1 MYSITPVT
9 TSVDTVAI
17 RNKSSQNT
25 LLHKHMDYFV
35 ERGILLAWASAN
47 ARSVTAKE
55 ATELLGY
62 PVKSDGIWFEGA
74 NGVVQFRPDTRW
86 KNNKGKLVGKFLSPS
101 RTVCEIDIFIPN
113 HPTDASYWET
123 ENLKK
128 ACYQINNHPHIV
140 TTEGPAKAIAG
151 CAKGIPTVAVSGV
164 DNGLTG
170 SKKDPEGK
178 RFLVPTLRKLAEA
191 GLGIIIGYDAD
202 VATNPSVATAERTL
216 AAQLGKFKVPVRSVT
231 GKWAKEIE
239 GKDTK
244 GMDDF
249 IHHRGI
255 EEFRAILSKAKL
267 FGEGEN
273 NSESLDKGDKKKG
286 KQLPPPS
293 EVAAELGESYRDKLA
308 WESEYQLWRRYSGKC
323 DGVWAVETTE
333 TVRGI
338 IHGYLRSQNLS
349 FNAGFV
355 SSVEKIM
362 QSDLE
367 AIEWNEQNGLIPLR
381 DGVLDIKTQQLLP
394 HAPGYR
400 FTWQL
405 PYKWSDR
412 SIGCE
417 PIERFLLNITGNQA
431 VAEVLLAFL
440 AAIITRRADLQ
451 RYLELIGGG
460 GTGKST
466 YMALARALA
475 GADNTVS
482 SQLRLLESNQF
493 ETARFYGKLLALF
506 PDSERWQGEV
516 SVFKQLTGGDP
527 VRYERKG
534 VQQCK
539 DFRFNGMVML
549 SANEPPESKDKTSG
563 LERRKLTVSLTRR
576 IPEYEGRNLIEE
588 FTPYLPGLLKRVLDI
603 RFDEVTRLIKFTDK
617 EVPALRDSK
626 WEQMLVTNDIA
637 RWLDDK
643 AVLDPGLVTYV
654 GTNDEAKAGSWL
666 YASYCVDR
674 QEQNEKPISMKA
686 FRPNLMDFLLNQLK
700 VQVTAGENRKGRFIQ
715 GIGLRCH
722 LDPTGEIYPRPV
734 TKKPFGGG
742 GLMVDCGGYVV
753 AETIGSGGWDGCD
766 GLIEDSKNT
775 INIQP
780 TTLPTSNQNQNC
792 DGDGE
797 NNPQHPP
804 NPPLVGTLPVTQPSQ
819 DKKNPPQ
826 RPETH
831 ANQRRAHGLA
841 DEMREAVAEGDREKA
856 KEVMRLF
863 EASTPQIRGFFNKN
877 LTPQEKNAASLL
889 LKYGFTKG
897 TQVRYVGTDLD
908 LKEQYGDLTLVIDS
922 HNDHKKPLITCLKPD
937 GSFTTWLKSED
948 LRKL

>member
-1 MYSITPVT
+1 MFLTPK
-9 TSVDTVAI
+9 D
-17 RNKSSQNT
+17 KG
-25 LLHKHMDYFV
+25 
-35 ERGILLAWASAN
+35 E
-47 ARSVTAKE
+47 
-55 ATELLGY
+55 
-62 PVKSDGIWFEGA
+62 
-74 NGVVQFRPDTRW
+74 PD
-86 KNNKGKLVGKFLSPS
+86 
-101 RTVCEIDIFIPN
+101 
-113 HPTDASYWET
+113 
-123 ENLKK
+123 
-128 ACYQINNHPHIV
+128 
-140 TTEGPAKAIAG
+140 
-151 CAKGIPTVAVSGV
+151 
-164 DNGLTG
+164 
-170 SKKDPEGK
+170 
-178 RFLVPTLRKLAEA
+178 LVPGLKRLAEA
-191 GLGIIIGYDAD
+191 GFNFLIVFDSDLKPKTIKNVQA
-202 VATNPSVATAERTL
+202 AEQRLAERL
-216 AAQLGKFKVPVRSVT
+216 KAYGCDVLSCT
-231 GKWAKEIE
+231 GHWLPEE
-239 GKDTK
+239 GN
-244 GMDDF
+244 GMDDY
-249 IHHRGI
+249 IDNQGI
-255 EEFRAILSKAKL
+255 EAFRAILMKA
-267 FGEGEN
+267 
-273 NSESLDKGDKKKG
+273 ESYGAEARDTGDSKKG
-286 KQLPPPS
+286 KQIPPPS
-293 EVAAELGESYRDKLA
+293 AIAEQLAEIYRDKLA

-333 TVRGI
+333 TVRGL
-338 IHGYLRSQNLS
+338 IHGYLRSKDLPG

-355 SSVEKIM
+355 SSIERIM

-367 AIEWNEQNGLIPLR
+367 ALEWNEKNGLIPLR
-381 DGVLDIKTQQLLP
+381 DGVLDIQTQQLLP

-405 PYKWSDR
+405 PYKWADR
-412 SIGCE
+412 SVGCE
-417 PIERFLLNITGNQA
+417 PIEKFLLNITGSQA
-431 VAEVLLAFL
+431 IAEVLLAFL

-603 RFDEVTRLIKFTDK
+603 RFDEVTRLIKFTER
-617 EVPALRDSK
+617 EVPALADSK

-643 AVLDPGLVTYV
+643 AVIDPELITYV
-654 GTNDEAKAGSWL
+654 GTNDETKAGSWL
-666 YASYCVDR
+666 YASYCLDR

-700 VQVTAGENRKGRFIQ
+700 VQVTVGEDRKGRFIQ

-742 GLMVDCGGYVV
+742 GLMVV
-753 AETIGSGGWDGCD
+753 ETIGSGGWDGCD
-766 GLIEDSKNT
+766 GLIENPKNIENT
-775 INIQP
+775 QTP
-780 TTLPTSNQNQNC
+780 PPATAPQNQNC
-792 DGDGE
+792 GGDSSD
-797 NNPQHPP
+797 NPQHPSH
-804 NPPLVGTLPVTQPSQ
+804 PPL
-819 DKKNPPQ
+819 
-826 RPETH
+826 
-831 ANQRRAHGLA
+831 
-841 DEMREAVAEGDREKA
+841 
-856 KEVMRLF
+856 
-863 EASTPQIRGFFNKN
+863 ASTLATTNLPQEVKHPSHPDTFANKCHAETLANKMKEALASNNADAIRDIWEEVNSKSYPRQVRGFFPKN
-877 LTPQEKNAASLL
+877 LTPEEINAVNLL
-889 LKYGFTKG
+889 INYGFVKG
-897 TQVRYVGTDLD
+897 TQVKYVGLD
-908 LKEQYGDLTLVIDS
+908 ANLKEQYGNMVLVI
-922 HNDHKKPLITCLKPD
+922 HCPNDQKQPLVTCLKPD
-937 GSFTTWLKSED
+937 GYTTTWLSPSD